1 MAVKDKV
8 IDTSISITLN
18 DNQHKMID
26 AIVLKF
32 FRLEKEESYIV
43 SMLQDMVFR
52 RMKKSKTK

>member
-1 MAVKDKV
+1 
-8 IDTSISITLN
+8 
-18 DNQHKMID
+18 MID

-43 SMLQDMVFR
+43 SMLQDIMFR